1 MLHTLT
7 MPTLELW
14 ADLDRVLDVSS
25 VEVHRE
31 HFPDPTIVIM
41 KDCGHSPMAERPT
54 EAAEIYVDFLGD
66 EPATRSLGGETQRR
80 D

>member
-7 MPTLELW
+7 MPTLVLW

-41 KDCGHSPMAERPT
+41 KDCGHSPMAERPM
-54 EAAEIYVDFLGD
+54 EAAEIYVEFLGD